1 MCCFLL
7 LLHNISPWISI
18 FPKDKVS
25 REQTDM
31 TTVIGQKMLT
41 EWVSVSIFT
50 KTKLFSRAA
59 SGDGVG

>member
-1 MCCFLL
+1 M
-7 LLHNISPWISI
+7 
-18 FPKDKVS
+18 S

-31 TTVIGQKMLT
+31 TTVIGKKMLT

-50 KTKLFSRAA
+50 KTKLFSRVA